1 MGLHS
6 VNPADRYLQ
15 QLSRSDLLIL
25 AEAAGAGTDDA
36 DAALAHFRDDPSA
49 IESALFADDT
59 FRHLF
64 GERTITVSGTTS
76 APAEAAIHEG
86 FSEASPFL
94 LFAVA
99 VHRGVMDL
107 HTSPFVSERVGAH
120 RRIPIFDAASILDYY
135 VEPSRR
141 LFAAEHLASYT
152 QVRSGPVWVRH
163 NGKLRRQR
171 YSELDPARLAA
182 LLDVLPDE
190 DKVGIYRRL
199 GDLALFLTGVFG
211 DHTAREAPHP
221 IEVERLIRTVRDE
234 PDLRLDVDEIAALA
248 GGNGRAGLLSTLGP
262 RWYRM
267 AADRSPLP
275 AVRRA
280 LHDVAEGFD
289 TARRFLTLVTDR
301 YLFGGTDRWFGTSH

>member
-6 VNPADRYLQ
+6 ENPADRYLQ

-25 AEAAGAGTDDA
+25 AGAVGVDVDDA
-36 DAALAHFRDDPSA
+36 DGAQAHFSHDPSA
-49 IESALFADDT
+49 IEHALFAEDT
-59 FRHLF
+59 FRNLF
-64 GERTITVSGTTS
+64 GERTITVSG
-76 APAEAAIHEG
+76 ADPVADPEG
-86 FSEASPFL
+86 LVEASPFL

-99 VHRGVMDL
+99 VHRGVIDL
-107 HTSPFVSERVGAH
+107 HSSPFVSERVGAH
-120 RRIPIFDAASILDYY
+120 RRIPIFDAAAILDYY
-135 VEPSRR
+135 VEPDRR

-152 QVRSGPVWVRH
+152 RVRSGPVWVRH

-171 YSELDPARLAA
+171 YSELEPARLAA
-182 LLDVLPDE
+182 LLDVVDEE

-221 IEVERLIRTVRDE
+221 IELERLIRTVRDE
-234 PDLRLDVDEIAALA
+234 PDLRLGVEEIASLA
-248 GGNGRAGLLSTLGP
+248 GQQGRAGLLSALGP

-275 AVRRA
+275 TVRRV
-280 LHDVAEGFD
+280 LTDVSEGFD

-301 YLFGGTDRWFGTSH
+301 YLFGGTQRWFDVR

>member
-1 MGLHS
+1 MGMHS

-25 AEAAGAGTDDA
+25 AEAVGVDVEDAEGAQ
-36 DAALAHFRDDPSA
+36 AHFSGDPSA
-49 IESALFADDT
+49 IEHALFAEDT
-59 FRHLF
+59 FRNLF
-64 GERTITVSGTTS
+64 GERTITIGGSNLAG
-76 APAEAAIHEG
+76 AEPEG
-86 FSEASPFL
+86 IVEASPFL

-99 VHRGVMDL
+99 VHRGVIDL
-107 HTSPFVSERVGAH
+107 HSSPFVSERVGAH
-120 RRIPIFDAASILDYY
+120 RRIPIFDAAAILDYY
-135 VEPSRR
+135 VEPDRR
-141 LFAAEHLASYT
+141 LFATEHLASYT
-152 QVRSGPVWVRH
+152 RVRSGPVWVRH

-171 YSELDPARLAA
+171 YSELEPARLAA
-182 LLDVLPDE
+182 MLDVVAEE

-221 IEVERLIRTVRDE
+221 IELERLIRTVRDE
-234 PDLRLDVDEIAALA
+234 PDLRLGLEEIASLA
-248 GGNGRAGLLSTLGP
+248 GQQGRAGLLSTLGP

-275 AVRRA
+275 TVRRV
-280 LHDVAEGFD
+280 LTDVAESFD

-301 YLFGGTDRWFGTSH
+301 YLFGGAQRWFDVR